1 MTSRKSVLSIYKNL
15 TRLIQALPPK
25 QKPERQLQELRQ
37 TFHKNASLTD
47 PIQIKECIQQAGEK
61 IAYLRIMTPKRSVGS
76 DAADSNGR
84 KRWVYTK
91 DGAVQ
96 IEGEG
101 AKRDG
106 GRVLSNWD
114 GKNMDPCAMKTHN
127 GQLRRM
133 GFQNNL
139 HAKGLF

>member
-1 MTSRKSVLSIYKNL
+1 MTSRQSVLSMYRNL
-15 TRLIQALPPK
+15 TRLIKALPSK
-25 QKPERQLQELRQ
+25 QKPERQLIDLRESFRKKS
-37 TFHKNASLTD
+37 TLTD
-47 PIQIKECIQQAGEK
+47 PIEIKESIQQAGEK
-61 IAYLRIMTPKRSVGS
+61 IAYLRIMTPKRAVGARNAS
-76 DAADSNGR
+76 DGT

-101 AKRDG
+101 TKRDG
-106 GRVLSNWD
+106 GRVVSNFD
-114 GKNMDPCAMKTHN
+114 AKNLDPCSIKTHN

>member
-1 MTSRKSVLSIYKNL
+1 
-15 TRLIQALPPK
+15 
-25 QKPERQLQELRQ
+25 
-37 TFHKNASLTD
+37 
-47 PIQIKECIQQAGEK
+47 
-61 IAYLRIMTPKRSVGS
+61 MTPKRSVGS